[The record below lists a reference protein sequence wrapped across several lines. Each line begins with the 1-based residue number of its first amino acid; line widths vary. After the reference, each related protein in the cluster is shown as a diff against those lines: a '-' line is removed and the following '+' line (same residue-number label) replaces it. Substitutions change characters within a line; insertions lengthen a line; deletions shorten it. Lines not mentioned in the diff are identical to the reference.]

1 MSDSN
6 RLLAV
11 LNIAMADTAFTTW
24 SAKRFYG
31 AVPTRSDL
39 AAGDL
44 DPAGGH
50 RRQSGHGCP
59 IRTGCR
65 SSTRRRTRNTLPGIP
80 ASTARRR
87 PFSSAT
93 SDDAQT
99 FTLTTAGQPSRTY
112 TSIAQARSDG
122 NNARVWGG
130 MHYPSTVDISDAVG
144 EAIAKY
150 VNHHSM
156 KRLRGGNDDD
166 GR

>member
-24 SAKRFYG
+24 SAQAILRRRSD
-31 AVPTRSDL
+31 RSDL
-39 AAGDL
+39 AAGD
-44 DPAGGH
+44 
-50 RRQSGHGCP
+50 RRSRWRTPTAIRTRLP

-80 ASTARRR
+80 ARTARLR

-99 FTLTTAGQPSRTY
+99 FTLTTTGQPSRTY

-130 MHYPSTVDISDAVG
+130 MHYPSTVAISDAVG
-144 EAIAKY
+144 EAIANY
-150 VNHHSM
+150 VNRNSM
-156 KRLRGGNDDD
+156 QRLHR
-166 GR
+166 RVR